1 VLTLVVNIS
10 DRIKDVQRGKKYSR
24 AKKEF
29 LVDKSFVLFDFIIEV
44 FVKLDKSCFNRS
56 QT

>member
-29 LVDKSFVLFDFIIEV
+29 LVDKVFVLFE
-44 FVKLDKSCFNRS
+44 FNLS
-56 QT
+56 QKILIVRVLN

>member
-10 DRIKDVQRGKKYSR
+10 DRIKDVQRGKKYSQ

-29 LVDKSFVLFDFIIEV
+29 LVDRIFALFEFNSSQKSL
-44 FVKLDKSCFNRS
+44 LN
-56 QT
+56 